1 MTHTLYDGRME
12 SNTFIEKT
20 FNQLL
25 THGGLL
31 IYGRGMITRD
41 NWIEYIAMLTDA
53 ELSALA
59 AVLVDEQ
66 RKRDEAA
73 QRLADEQAAREWA
86 AKGGKS

>member
-1 MTHTLYDGRME
+1 
-12 SNTFIEKT
+12 
-20 FNQLL
+20 
-25 THGGLL
+25 
-31 IYGRGMITRD
+31 MITRED
-41 NWIEYIAMLTDA
+41 WINYVGMLTDA

-86 AKGGKS
+86 AKEGKS

>member
-1 MTHTLYDGRME
+1 
-12 SNTFIEKT
+12 
-20 FNQLL
+20 
-25 THGGLL
+25 
-31 IYGRGMITRD
+31 MITQDKWRD
-41 NWIEYIAMLTDA
+41 YVAMLKDS

-73 QRLADEQAAREWA
+73 DEQAAREWA

>member
-1 MTHTLYDGRME
+1 
-12 SNTFIEKT
+12 
-20 FNQLL
+20 
-25 THGGLL
+25 
-31 IYGRGMITRD
+31 MITRD
-41 NWIEYIAMLTDA
+41 SWIDYVAMLTDA